1 MKEKIITIK
10 PKGITQKQ
18 WSNLLLEL
26 NLIKKAWKPYG
37 VNVEIKAPGFK
48 NVINWGTKKYGTI
61 TEVRRSSKSVQ
72 QNQRS

>member
-1 MKEKIITIK
+1 MKR
-10 PKGITQKQ
+10 
-18 WSNLLLEL
+18 
-26 NLIKKAWKPYG
+26 AWKRYC
-37 VNVEIKAPGFK
+37 VNVEIKAPGLK